1 MSFSNH
7 YGDYYQEFMK
17 DGMVTDIPAAKRIYM
32 AEDTEVDIPLIERLL
47 SEHKEEMARIAL
59 LQDYYRGYASI
70 YDRVKKDPKKPNN
83 RLAAPYP
90 SYITDVLV
98 GMFIG
103 DPPTYSSFEED
114 EEGLSKIQQVFDYND
129 EQDENF
135 ELANFCSIAGKSYE
149 IVYIDRDKKIR
160 FNELDPKNVIYVY
173 DDNINPEPLF
183 AIYFI
188 DVEGDRIVH
197 LYERDTVRYF
207 KGSPLTEFYIDE
219 EGRKSSEGS
228 PKINP
233 LGKLPILEC
242 LNNTEILGDFERVLP
257 LIDAYNKAISD
268 TANDFEEFTDSLL
281 LLFGMLNATGDDIR
295 QIDEDGVLLLGEG
308 QNAQWLTKVINT
320 EALENHK
327 ERLDDDIHRFSKIP
341 NLTDEKFS
349 GNSSGV
355 ALQYK
360 LLALD
365 QVIAAKQ
372 RKFKR
377 FLQDRLEIILDFMN
391 LLSEGVDI
399 NHWDIDIT
407 FNPNVPIDEKANVE
421 MVKNLMEIT
430 SENTAL
436 SQLFFIK
443 NANEEMEKKRQELD
457 AYSPGIES
465 ILAALEAGEEP
476 GEESGEIDEQEE

>member
-1 MSFSNH
+1 MSFGNQ
-7 YGDYYQEFMK
+7 YEDYYKEYIR
-17 DGMVTDIPAAKRIYM
+17 DGAVTDIPAASKIYM
-32 AEDTEVDIPLIERLL
+32 PEDTVVDIPLIERLL
-47 SEHKEEMARIAL
+47 SEHKSEMARIAL

-70 YDRVKKDPKKPNN
+70 YDRVKKNPKKPNN

-103 DPPTYSSFEED
+103 EPPTYSSFEED
-114 EEGLSKIQQVFDYND
+114 EEGLSRIQQIFDYND

-135 ELANFCSIAGKSYE
+135 EMANFCSITGKSYE
-149 IVYIDRDKKIR
+149 IIYIDRNKKIR
-160 FNELDPKNVIYVY
+160 FNELDPKQVIYVY

-197 LYERDTVRYF
+197 VYERDTIRYF
-207 KGSPLTEFYIDE
+207 KGSPLTEFYVDENGVRSE
-219 EGRKSSEGS
+219 EGSSLV
-228 PKINP
+228 NP

-257 LIDAYNKAISD
+257 LIDAYNKSISD

-295 QIDEDGVLLLGEG
+295 QADEDGVLLLGEG
-308 QNAQWLTKVINT
+308 QSAEWLTKVINT

-341 NLTDEKFS
+341 NLTDEKFG

-377 FLQDRLEIILDFMN
+377 FLQDRLEVILDFMD
-391 LLSEGVDI
+391 LMSEGVDI
-399 NHWDIDIT
+399 EHWDIDIS
-407 FNPNVPIDEKANVE
+407 FNSNVPIDEKANVE
-421 MVKNLMEIT
+421 MVKSLMEVT

-457 AYSPGIES
+457 AYSPGIKD
-465 ILAALEAGEEP
+465 ILAALESEEP
-476 GEESGEIDEQEE
+476 QQEGDIVELKE